1 MKTFISI
8 ALIILTLPVA
18 AQEIDNRYFE
28 LRTYHCHENKRP
40 DLIKRFKNHT
50 MKLFGKHGIAN
61 IAYFLPVNKD
71 DNSLVYIIAYPNK
84 SSRDSLWNSF
94 ASDPEW
100 QRVAKKSEENG
111 PLVEKVDQVFMTITP
126 ELSPS
131 IKHGKYGKRVF
142 ELRTYYCFPGK
153 LGNLRTR
160 FEDHTR
166 TLFEKFG
173 MSNVVYWTSDEK
185 DNSQS
190 KLVYLLGHKSEQ
202 EGLASFKA
210 FRADPEWQKV
220 SKKSEENGKIV
231 EKVISVYLEPLPF
244 SPLK

>member
-8 ALIILTLPVA
+8 ALVILALPVM

-50 MKLFGKHGIAN
+50 MKLFEKHGIAN
-61 IAYFLPVNKD
+61 IAYFLPTHKD
-71 DNSLVYIIAYPNK
+71 DNSLVFILAYPSK

-94 ASDPEW
+94 ATDPEW

-111 PLVEKVDQVFMTITP
+111 PLVEKVDQVFMNIVP

-131 IKHGKYGKRVF
+131 IKYGKHAKRVF
-142 ELRTYYCFPGK
+142 QLRTYYCFPGK
-153 LGNLRTR
+153 LDNLKTR
-160 FEDHTR
+160 FKDHTR
-166 TLFEKFG
+166 TLFEKHG
-173 MSNVVYWTSDEK
+173 MDNVVYWTTDEK
-185 DNSQS
+185 DNSPS
-190 KLVYLLGHKSEQ
+190 RLVYLLGHKSEQ

-210 FRADPEWQKV
+210 FRDDPEWQAV
-220 SKKSEENGKIV
+220 AKKSEENGKIV
-231 EKVISVYLEPLPF
+231 EKVVLTYLEPLPF